1 MKIQCLLLLF
11 LAAFSLTAV
20 AERRD
25 MPCERVAFGDRVLEG
40 TFWDA
45 SAQSAVDEGGRGF
58 ASMGSRG
65 FITEYI
71 DADAEHYLLRG
82 DSLLFRGY
90 TRGRNIGAL
99 VDSVAPMLRFP
110 LVPGDSLVSAYTVS
124 GSVDGLPVFREEG
137 EVCGCVL
144 RRGRF
149 VYASGDTVAALLVH
163 ERRTCATIADDSTAT
178 ANHDEFWR
186 WYAPGEYVPFAV
198 QMRRSGD
205 GSARLFTGERPEGE
219 EAEEDDA
226 PDDERRRRVLADAV
240 AEVSGDA
247 VTVTLG
253 CLPGVEAEVYV
264 IDVAGNIYG
273 RASRSLDDA
282 SNEFRIELPA
292 VRGCML
298 VITIGGE
305 PPLTEKRLL
314 DN

>member
-1 MKIQCLLLLF
+1 MKVNSFLLLF

-71 DADAEHYLLRG
+71 DTDAEHYLLRG

-124 GSVDGLPVFREEG
+124 GSIDGLPVFREEG
-137 EVCGCVL
+137 EVCGRVL

-149 VYASGDTVAALLVH
+149 VYAPGDTVTALLVH
-163 ERRTCATIADDSTAT
+163 ERRTCATMADDSTAT

-219 EAEEDDA
+219 EAEEDD
-226 PDDERRRRVLADAV
+226 DEGRRRVLADAV
-240 AEVSGDA
+240 TEVSGDA

-253 CLPGVEAEVYV
+253 CLAGVEAEVYV

-273 RASRSLDDA
+273 RASRSLDGA
-282 SNEFRIELPA
+282 SNEFRIDLPA

-305 PPLTEKRLL
+305 PPLSEKRLL